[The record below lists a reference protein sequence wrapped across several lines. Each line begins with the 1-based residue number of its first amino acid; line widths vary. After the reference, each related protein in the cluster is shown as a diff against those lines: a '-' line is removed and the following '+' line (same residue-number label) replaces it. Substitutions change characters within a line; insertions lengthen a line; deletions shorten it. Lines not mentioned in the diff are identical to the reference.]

1 MINEFNHLATDM
13 ILKALAHELAE
24 SKNGIRKN
32 ALHTA
37 IQIVKLYQKKELENI
52 MDANFIGYTTGVYA
66 PQDFDIQKIITY
78 YESSQEKDSAFD

>member
-37 IQIVKLYQKKELENI
+37 IQIVKLYHGCKFYRLHNWSI
-52 MDANFIGYTTGVYA
+52 FTTR
-66 PQDFDIQKIITY
+66 F
-78 YESSQEKDSAFD
+78 